1 LATPRQTANS
11 HLASCV
17 LSEVSFRRIATQR
30 RKILTSQSSKTAAA
44 RRKKKG
50 DIPLLPETTSTRKE
64 NGRGRNPRRI
74 SARRKPEFSLQFHLF
89 RSIFGGGAVYTTV
102 VSYR

>member
-17 LSEVSFRRIATQR
+17 VSEVSFRRIATQR
-30 RKILTSQSSKTAAA
+30 RKILTRRSSKTAAA

-50 DIPLLPETTSTRKE
+50 DIPLLPETTVTKRRPAEEKIPDEFQQGE
-64 NGRGRNPRRI
+64 NRNFLSNFTCSDQYLEAEQCRR
-74 SARRKPEFSLQFHLF
+74 Q
-89 RSIFGGGAVYTTV
+89 
-102 VSYR
+102 